1 MLSEQA
7 LVALGLADGLDLVDV
22 YRRSYYDSLIPTVNW
37 RFLTGN
43 LQASGGFLDTAVEPP
58 QMGPIL
64 RSPKLLAMAFVGY
77 FFPAGDSMIST
88 FRRSIA

>member
-58 QMGPIL
+58 RMGPIL
-64 RSPKLLAMAFVGY
+64 RSPKLIAMAFVGY

-88 FRRSIA
+88 FRRSMA